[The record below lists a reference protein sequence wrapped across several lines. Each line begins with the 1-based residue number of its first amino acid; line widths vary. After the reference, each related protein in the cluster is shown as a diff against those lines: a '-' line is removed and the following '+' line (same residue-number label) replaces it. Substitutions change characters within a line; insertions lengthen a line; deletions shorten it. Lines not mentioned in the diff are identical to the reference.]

1 MLTMQ
6 ANTSNFDAI
15 IIGSGQGGTPLAK
28 KLAKAGWKTALI
40 EKDAIGGTCI
50 NRGCTPTKTLIADA
64 KLAETVGQAP
74 ARGVQI
80 SGMHIEFDKIMA
92 RKNEVVNAFRTG
104 SEKGLENIP
113 ALTVL
118 HGEAHFTGPKTL
130 AVEGPSLLSGGGPS
144 VSLSAEKIFINVGC
158 SPTIPTIPG
167 LDNIPYLTSTSILEL
182 PALPAHL
189 IILGGGYIALEMGQL
204 FKRLGAQVTIIE
216 RSGSI
221 ITKEDE
227 DIQEAL
233 GNVLKDEGINILT
246 HTEINKIS
254 GQQEGIVLDL
264 TQNGKAVQ
272 IRGSH
277 FLLALGRSPQTKA
290 LHPEATGLAIDA
302 HGFIKVDEYLQ
313 TNVPGIYAIGDVKG
327 GPAFTHIS
335 YNDYVILYKN
345 LLEGA
350 HQSVKDRQVPY
361 CMFTDPQLGRIG
373 LSEKEA
379 KAAGISY
386 TLATLP
392 MTHVARAI
400 ETGDTKGFMKAL
412 VDTNSKKILGA
423 AVLGTEGGELMTILQ
438 MAMLG
443 GITYDTVKDMVFAHP
458 LYAESLNNLFL
469 TLDK

>member
-6 ANTSNFDAI
+6 ANTINFDAI

-64 KLAETVGQAP
+64 KLAETVRQAP

-80 SGMHIEFDKIMA
+80 SGMHLQFDKIMA
-92 RKNEVVNAFRTG
+92 RKNEVVNSFRTG

-113 ALTVL
+113 TLTVL
-118 HGEAHFTGPKTL
+118 HGEARFTGPKTL
-130 AVEGPSLLSGGGPS
+130 LVEGPS
-144 VSLSAEKIFINVGC
+144 VSLTAEKIFINAGC
-158 SPTIPTIPG
+158 TPTIPSIPG
-167 LDNIPYLTSTSILEL
+167 LDTVPYLTSTTLLEL
-182 PALPAHL
+182 PALPTHL

-216 RSGSI
+216 RSDSI
-221 ITKEDE
+221 ISKEDA
-227 DIQEAL
+227 DIQQAL
-233 GNVLKDEGINILT
+233 GDVLNDEGINILT
-246 HTEINKIS
+246 HTGINKIS
-254 GQQEGIVLDL
+254 GQQEDILLDL
-264 TQNGKAVQ
+264 TQDGKPAQ

-290 LHPEATGLAIDA
+290 LHPEATGLDLDA

-313 TNVPGIYAIGDVKG
+313 TNVPGIYAIGDIKG

-350 HQSVKDRQVPY
+350 HQSIKDRQVPY
-361 CMFTDPQLGRIG
+361 CVFTDPQLGRIG

-379 KAAGISY
+379 KAAGLSY
-386 TLATLP
+386 TVATLP

-400 ETGDTKGFMKAL
+400 ETGNTKGFMKAL
-412 VDTNSKKILGA
+412 VDNNNKKILGA
-423 AVLGTEGGELMTILQ
+423 AVLGEEGGELMTILQ

-443 GITYDTVKDMVFAHP
+443 GITYDTVRDMVFAHP